1 MACILGS
8 VIVFVDSTV
17 VNVALP
23 AIQDDLGGGLS
34 LQQWVV
40 DAYLLTLGSLLLVGG
55 SLGDLF
61 GARRL
66 FLIGI
71 ASFGLASILC
81 AAAPDGTT
89 LILARGLQG
98 ATGAILTPA
107 GLAVIATT
115 FSGEERGAAIGA
127 WTAWTGIAFV
137 IGPLG
142 GGWLVEHASWRWIF
156 LVNVPFAIVTGALV
170 AYAVP
175 RKEPTG
181 ARRARV
187 DVIGGVLCALGLAGP
202 VFALIEEPRRG
213 WGDPLILLS
222 FFGGIAVFAVFLWWE
237 RRAPQPMLP
246 LRLFARR
253 NFSFANIETLT
264 VYAGLSTLTFF
275 LVLYLQQIAGYSA
288 LKSGFAL
295 IPITVVMFF
304 LSPRVGRLSMRF
316 GPRLFMGVGPLVAGA
331 ALLTFVR
338 LGREVDYW
346 TELLPALLVFSIGL
360 SMIVAPL
367 TATVLADVGENDSGI
382 ASGVNNAVA
391 RVAGLLGIAVV
402 GALVAGNEQPARPV
416 RLQALD
422 ADHRPPRRRRRH
434 RRPRR
439 DQEPPMNATTAAEIV
454 FDHVTKRYPGREQP
468 ALDDLSLEI
477 PAGTFC
483 VLVGPSGGGKTTALK
498 MINRLIPFD
507 SGEIRIDGR
516 SILDLPLVEL
526 RRGIGYV
533 IQQIGLFPHMTVGDN
548 VGTVP
553 RLLGWDKRRT
563 RTRSL
568 ELLELVGLE
577 AGDASRYPSQLSGG
591 QRQRVGLA
599 RALAADPPV
608 LLMDEPFGALDPITR
623 LRLQTELKRLHREVG
638 KTVIFVTH
646 DIDEAITMG
655 DRIAI
660 LRQGGVLAQYDTPD
674 AILAHPADDFVKE
687 FIGEDR
693 ALRRLALRTLN
704 DVPLGPVDG
713 DGPRLPAETSVRN
726 AVSQMLEVHAE
737 QVVVMGA
744 DGEELGVFR
753 LDDAGALL

>member
-71 ASFGLASILC
+71 ATFGLASILC

-156 LVNVPFAIVTGALV
+156 LVNVPFALVTGALV

-181 ARRARV
+181 ARRAKV
-187 DVIGGVLCALGLAGP
+187 DVIGGLLCALGLAGP

-237 RRAPQPMLP
+237 RRAPHPMLP

-253 NFSFANIETLT
+253 NFSFANVETLT

-275 LVLYLQQIAGYSA
+275 LVLYLQQIAG
-288 LKSGFAL
+288 
-295 IPITVVMFF
+295 T
-304 LSPRVGRLSMRF
+304 
-316 GPRLFMGVGPLVAGA
+316 
-331 ALLTFVR
+331 
-338 LGREVDYW
+338 
-346 TELLPALLVFSIGL
+346 
-360 SMIVAPL
+360 
-367 TATVLADVGENDSGI
+367 
-382 ASGVNNAVA
+382 
-391 RVAGLLGIAVV
+391 
-402 GALVAGNEQPARPV
+402 
-416 RLQALD
+416 
-422 ADHRPPRRRRRH
+422 RR
-434 RRPRR
+434 
-439 DQEPPMNATTAAEIV
+439 
-454 FDHVTKRYPGREQP
+454 
-468 ALDDLSLEI
+468 
-477 PAGTFC
+477 
-483 VLVGPSGGGKTTALK
+483 
-498 MINRLIPFD
+498 
-507 SGEIRIDGR
+507 
-516 SILDLPLVEL
+516 
-526 RRGIGYV
+526 
-533 IQQIGLFPHMTVGDN
+533 
-548 VGTVP
+548 
-553 RLLGWDKRRT
+553 
-563 RTRSL
+563 
-568 ELLELVGLE
+568 
-577 AGDASRYPSQLSGG
+577 
-591 QRQRVGLA
+591 
-599 RALAADPPV
+599 
-608 LLMDEPFGALDPITR
+608 
-623 LRLQTELKRLHREVG
+623 
-638 KTVIFVTH
+638 
-646 DIDEAITMG
+646 
-655 DRIAI
+655 
-660 LRQGGVLAQYDTPD
+660 
-674 AILAHPADDFVKE
+674 
-687 FIGEDR
+687 
-693 ALRRLALRTLN
+693 
-704 DVPLGPVDG
+704 
-713 DGPRLPAETSVRN
+713 
-726 AVSQMLEVHAE
+726 
-737 QVVVMGA
+737 
-744 DGEELGVFR
+744 
-753 LDDAGALL
+753 